1 MNKGLLLI
9 LLPLASVATAQTAA
23 LTALSPATL
32 RASAGGQ
39 STFSTIPTGALPDLG
54 SEAAFLLGA
63 TVTQMRVDWQL
74 FVQPTGIDLQLTR
87 IANAPAG
94 ATASLTGGDLLLVLS
109 NPSAQACRLELALP
123 AVPSSPGLVQSLAID
138 VGNDGSFEFQTGSPV
153 TGASLLVNLG
163 PVPLAVRIQTQA
175 NLTGPASLNS
185 VLSLSLRPVG
195 RAVLTPAAGGCSD
208 GFQHLVRTRF
218 DGGLELRVAGPLQF
232 GRPALL
238 VLGANVQP
246 FTFPSTQPLPCL
258 LVPAPDVVL
267 LANQP
272 FVQPIPAA
280 VPPGTTFWSQAVT
293 VDLLDPRLVETTNA
307 FQVTIF

>member
-1 MNKGLLLI
+1 MNKGLLLL
-9 LLPLASVATAQTAA
+9 LLPMASVATAQSAS
-23 LTALSPATL
+23 LSALSPAML
-32 RASAGGQ
+32 QVSAGGQ
-39 STFSTIPTGALPDLG
+39 STFTSVPPGALPNLG

-74 FVQPTGIDLQLTR
+74 FAQPAGIDLQLTR

-94 ATASLTGGDLLLVLS
+94 ASASLTGGDLLLMLS
-109 NPSAQACRLELALP
+109 NPGSQACRLDLSLP
-123 AVPSSPGLVQSLAID
+123 AVPPSPGLTQSLAVD

-153 TGASLLVNLG
+153 AGASLLVNLG
-163 PVPLAVRIQTQA
+163 PVPLAVRIQTRA
-175 NLTGPASLNS
+175 TLTGPASLNS
-185 VLSLSLRPVG
+185 VLSLSVRPVG

-208 GFQHLVRTRF
+208 GYQHLLRPRF
-218 DGGLELRVAGPLQF
+218 DGDLELRVIGPLQVS
-232 GRPALL
+232 RPALL
-238 VLGANVQP
+238 VLGASVQP

-280 VPPGTTFWSQAVT
+280 IPAGTTFWSQAVT
-293 VDLLDPRLVETTNA
+293 VDLLDPSRIETTNA